1 MPHVHITFLPILR
14 IKKKY
19 RTAGCFFLS
28 TLLTDMRPLGPLTCD
43 NKAGFVGC
51 TSSHFS
57 LFFWKSDFRAPWCSS
72 PSGGSGCGTIV
83 ANIRGC
89 FYMFPFA
96 CAIFPRAVSLVH
108 SESCMILTWTNSFF
122 WALGGFGFWMH
133 ELYLYI
139 PYHRKQH
146 LILML
151 AMALPVLTAVSHSE
165 DSHINVVEVLPF
177 WNVSYCFA
185 F

>member
-14 IKKKY
+14 IKKKIQDSWLL
-19 RTAGCFFLS
+19 FLS
-28 TLLTDMRPLGPLTCD
+28 TLLTDMRALGPLTYD
-43 NKAGFVGC
+43 GKAGFVGC

-57 LFFWKSDFRAPWCSS
+57 LFLWKSDFRVPWCSS
-72 PSGGSGCGTIV
+72 PSAGSGCGKVV
-83 ANIRGC
+83 ANIRGY
-89 FYMFPFA
+89 FYMFPFS
-96 CAIFPRAVSLVH
+96 CAFFPRAVSLVH
-108 SESCMILTWTNSFF
+108 SVSCGLLHGTHITNSFF

-133 ELYLYI
+133 EHYLHI

-165 DSHINVVEVLPF
+165 DSHI
-177 WNVSYCFA
+177 
-185 F
+185 